1 MVQVC
6 SGTGVGCTGSV
17 AGGDTGTSAGVGV
30 GAGVDTEIGVGT
42 GLGAGVSL
50 RQPVSSKAISKRS
63 SFTHFCM
70 AGPRYS
76 KSAV

>member
-50 RQPVSSKAISKRS
+50 RQPTFAWQAPVTANPLFEAAHKFPAPSLR
-63 SFTHFCM
+63 
-70 AGPRYS
+70 G
-76 KSAV
+76 